1 MGNRYR
7 NAVVFGGSGFIGRY
21 IVRRLAKTG
30 ARVVIPCRHP
40 GKATFLRSA
49 GAVGQI
55 VPIAVDI
62 HDDASVANAVAG
74 ADLVINL
81 IGILAQGGRNSFDA
95 VQHQAAARIAR
106 AAKAAGA
113 KRFVQMSA
121 LGADAGSRSAYASS
135 KAQGEQAVLA
145 AFPGAT
151 IFRPSIVFG
160 PEDGF
165 FNRFAAMSQTLPFLP
180 LVGGGVTRFQPVYV
194 GDVADAVL
202 AAVEGEAAQGQT
214 YELVGP
220 RTYSFKELIDFTLA
234 QVGRP
239 TKKRLSLGFGIAGL
253 LGGILQNLPGK
264 MLTADQVELLK
275 SDNVASG
282 AKPGLSDLGI
292 QPTAVE
298 VVVPTYLDKYRIGGR
313 FTQPVSPAS

>member
-1 MGNRYR
+1 MVNRYR
-7 NAVVFGGSGFIGRY
+7 NAVIFGGSGFIGRY

-30 ARVVIPCRHP
+30 CRVVVPSRHP
-40 GKATFLRSA
+40 GQATYLRSA

-62 HDDASVANAVAG
+62 HDDQSVANAVAG

-81 IGILAQGGRNSFDA
+81 IGILAQSGRNSFEA

-106 AAKAAGA
+106 AAKAAGVR
-113 KRFVQMSA
+113 RFVQMSA
-121 LGADAGSRSAYASS
+121 LGADASSRSAYATS
-135 KAQGEQAVLA
+135 KAQGEQAVLS

-165 FNRFAAMSQTLPFLP
+165 FNRFAAMSQTAPFLP
-180 LVGGGVTRFQPVYV
+180 LIGGGNTRMQPVYV
-194 GDVADAVL
+194 GDVADAIV
-202 AAVEGEAAQGQT
+202 AAVETDGTEGKI
-214 YELVGP
+214 YELAGP
-220 RTYSFKELIDFTLA
+220 RTYTFKELIDLTLA

-239 TKKRLSLGFGIAGL
+239 KKCTLSLGFGMAGL
-253 LGGILQNLPGK
+253 LGGILQNLPGQ

-275 SDNVASG
+275 TDNVVSG
-282 AKPGLSDLGI
+282 TKPGLTDLGV

-298 VVVPTYLDKYRIGGR
+298 VILPTYLDKYRIGGR
-313 FTQPVSPAS
+313 FTEPVSPAS